1 VKVLL
6 DANALM
12 MPAQFSIDLFDE
24 LRQLV
29 GAFEPLVLESIIR
42 ELAGISSGHGRD
54 AAAARYGMGV
64 AQQCTTV
71 RTEDRAPAT
80 VDEQVIDYAQK
91 YGCLVVTNDRQLR
104 EMLLSR
110 GIGVISMRK
119 QKRLELIQ
127 S

>member
-1 VKVLL
+1 VSVLL

-29 GAFEPLVLESIIR
+29 GAFEPLVLETVTH
-42 ELAGISSGHGRD
+42 ELTGISSGRGRD
-54 AAAARYGMGV
+54 AAAARYGLSVVQGCRMIH
-64 AQQCTTV
+64 
-71 RTEDRAPAT
+71 APEPAHCT
-80 VDEQVIDYAQK
+80 VDEQVIRYARET
-91 YGCLVVTNDRQLR
+91 GCLVVTNDRRLR
-104 EMLLSR
+104 ERLLSQ

>member
-1 VKVLL
+1 MSVLL

-29 GAFEPLVLESIIR
+29 GAFEPLVLETVTR
-42 ELAGISSGHGRD
+42 ELAGISSGRGRD
-54 AAAARYGMGV
+54 AAAARYGLSV
-64 AQQCTTV
+64 AQGC
-71 RTEDRAPAT
+71 RAVHAPEPAHGS
-80 VDEQVIDYAQK
+80 VDEQVIRYARET
-91 YGCLVVTNDRQLR
+91 GCLVVTNDRRLR
-104 EMLLSR
+104 ETLLSQ

>member
-1 VKVLL
+1 MKVLL

-24 LRQLV
+24 LHQLV
-29 GAFEPLVLESIIR
+29 GAFEPLVLESVVR
-42 ELAGISSGHGRD
+42 ELAGISSGQGRD
-54 AAAARYGMGV
+54 AAAARYALIA

-71 RTEDRAPAT
+71 HLKEVSLHS
-80 VDEQVIDYAQK
+80 VDEQVVDYAQK
-91 YGCLVVTNDRQLR
+91 NGCLVVTNDRRLR

-110 GIGVISMRK
+110 SIGVISMRK

>member
-1 VKVLL
+1 VRVLL

-29 GAFEPLVLESIIR
+29 GAFEPLVLETIIR
-42 ELAGISSGHGRD
+42 ELNGIASGRGRD
-54 AAAARYGMGV
+54 AAAARYGLSV
-64 AQQCTTV
+64 AQGCRMV
-71 RTEDRAPAT
+71 NAPEPAHCT
-80 VDEQVIDYAQK
+80 VDEQVIRYARET
-91 YGCLVVTNDRQLR
+91 GCFVVTNDRRLR
-104 EMLLSR
+104 ETLLSQ

>member
-1 VKVLL
+1 MSVLL

-29 GAFEPLVLESIIR
+29 GAFEPLVLETVTR
-42 ELAGISSGHGRD
+42 ELAGISSGRGRD
-54 AAAARYGMGV
+54 AAAARYGLSV
-64 AQQCTTV
+64 AQGCRTV
-71 RTEDRAPAT
+71 QISEPADCS
-80 VDEQVIDYAQK
+80 VDEQVIRYARET
-91 YGCLVVTNDRQLR
+91 GCFVVTNDRRLR
-104 EMLLSR
+104 ERLLSQ
-110 GIGVISMRK
+110 GVGVISMRK

>member
-1 VKVLL
+1 MKVLL

-24 LRQLV
+24 LHQLV

-42 ELAGISSGHGRD
+42 ELTGIASKKGRN
-54 AAAARYGMGV
+54 AAAARYAMGV
-64 AQQCTTV
+64 AQRCTTV
-71 RTEDRAPAT
+71 RSAEPVSDT

-91 YGCLVVTNDRQLR
+91 NGCLVVTNDRRLR

-110 GIGVISMRK
+110 SIGVISMRK

>member
-1 VKVLL
+1 MKVLL

-29 GAFEPLVLESIIR
+29 GAFEPLVPESIIR
-42 ELAGISSGHGRD
+42 ELAGISSGRGRD
-54 AAAARYGMGV
+54 AAAARYAMGV
-64 AQQCTTV
+64 AQQCTTIHAN
-71 RTEDRAPAT
+71 ELPPGT
-80 VDEQVIDYAQK
+80 VDEQVMGYAQK
-91 YGCLVVTNDRQLR
+91 NGCLVVTNDRRLR

-127 S
+127 R

>member
-1 VKVLL
+1 VRVLL

-29 GAFEPLVLESIIR
+29 GAFEPLVLDNVTR
-42 ELAGISSGHGRD
+42 ELASISSGRGRD
-54 AAAARYGMGV
+54 AAAARYGLNV
-64 AQQCTTV
+64 AEGCMTV
-71 RTEDRAPAT
+71 KAPGPAHST
-80 VDEQVIDYAQK
+80 VDDQVIRYARET
-91 YGCLVVTNDRQLR
+91 GCLVVTNDRRLR
-104 EMLLSR
+104 EILLAQ
-110 GIGVISMRK
+110 GTGVISMRK

>member
-1 VKVLL
+1 MKVLL

-24 LRQLV
+24 LRQIV

-42 ELAGISSGHGRD
+42 ELAGISSGKGRD
-54 AAAARYGMGV
+54 AAAARYAMGV
-64 AQQCTTV
+64 AERCTTV
-71 RTEDRAPAT
+71 HVPEPVPET
-80 VDEQVIDYAQK
+80 VDKQVIDYAQK
-91 YGCLVVTNDRQLR
+91 NGCLVVTNDRRLR
-104 EMLLSR
+104 EMLLVL

>member
-1 VKVLL
+1 MKVLL

-29 GAFEPLVLESIIR
+29 GAFEPLVLESVVR
-42 ELAGISSGHGRD
+42 ELAGISSGQGRD
-54 AAAARYGMGV
+54 AAAARYALVV

-71 RTEDRAPAT
+71 HLKELSFHP
-80 VDEQVIDYAQK
+80 VDEQVVDYAQK
-91 YGCLVVTNDRQLR
+91 NGCLVVTNDRRLR

-110 GIGVISMRK
+110 SIGVISMRK

>member
-1 VKVLL
+1 VRVLF

-29 GAFEPLVLESIIR
+29 GAFEPLVLER
-42 ELAGISSGHGRD
+42 VAGELEGISSGRGRD
-54 AAAARYGMGV
+54 AAAARYGLGI
-64 AQQCTTV
+64 ARKCTVV
-71 RTEDRAPAT
+71 RPGEPSGCT
-80 VDEQVIDYAQK
+80 VDEQMINYAHEN
-91 YGCLVVTNDRQLR
+91 GCLVVTNDRRLR
-104 EMLLSR
+104 ERLLSQ

-127 S
+127 R

>member
-1 VKVLL
+1 MKVLL

-24 LRQLV
+24 LRQLI
-29 GAFEPLVLESIIR
+29 GAFEPLVLDSIMN
-42 ELAGISSGHGRD
+42 ELAGISSGKGRD
-54 AAAARYGMGV
+54 AAAARYGLGI
-64 AQQCTTV
+64 AQQCITV
-71 RTEDRAPAT
+71 HSKDPLPDT

-91 YGCLVVTNDRQLR
+91 NGCLVVTNDRRLR

>member
-29 GAFEPLVLESIIR
+29 GAFEPLVLQSVLE
-42 ELAGISSGHGRD
+42 ELTGISSGRGRD
-54 AAAARYGMGV
+54 AAAARFALGI
-64 AQQCTTV
+64 AHQCTTV
-71 RTEDRAPAT
+71 QVPEPAPDT
-80 VDEQVIDYAQK
+80 VDEQVVHYAQEN
-91 YGCLVVTNDRQLR
+91 GCLVVTNDRHVR
-104 EMLLSR
+104 ETLLSR

-127 S
+127 N

>member
-1 VKVLL
+1 VKILL

-29 GAFEPLVLESIIR
+29 GAFEPLVLDSIMR
-42 ELAGISSGHGRD
+42 ELAGISSGKGRD
-54 AAAARYGMGV
+54 AAAARYALSV
-64 AQQCTTV
+64 AQRCITV
-71 RTEDRAPAT
+71 HSPEPASGT
-80 VDEQVIDYAQK
+80 VDEQVIGYAQNN
-91 YGCLVVTNDRQLR
+91 GCLVVTNDRHLR
-104 EMLLSR
+104 EQLLSQ

>member
-1 VKVLL
+1 MRVLL

-29 GAFEPLVLESIIR
+29 GAFEPLVLENVTR
-42 ELAGISSGHGRD
+42 ELAGISSGRGRD
-54 AAAARYGMGV
+54 AAAARYGLGV
-64 AQQCTTV
+64 AQRCTTV
-71 RTEDRAPAT
+71 HAPGPSNGP
-80 VDEQVIDYAQK
+80 VDEQVIRYARETR
-91 YGCLVVTNDRQLR
+91 CFVVTNDRRLR
-104 EMLLSR
+104 EALLAQ
-110 GIGVISMRK
+110 GTGVISMRK

>member
-29 GAFEPLVLESIIR
+29 GAFEPLVLECVVR
-42 ELAGISSGHGRD
+42 ELAGISSGQGRD
-54 AAAARYGMGV
+54 AAAARYALV
-64 AQQCTTV
+64 AAQQCTTV
-71 RTEDRAPAT
+71 HLKVVSFDS
-80 VDEQVIDYAQK
+80 VDEQVVDYAQK
-91 YGCLVVTNDRQLR
+91 NGCLVVTNDRRLR

-110 GIGVISMRK
+110 SIGVISMRK

>member
-1 VKVLL
+1 MKVLL
-6 DANALM
+6 DTNALM

-29 GAFEPLVLESIIR
+29 GAFEPLVLGSVVG
-42 ELAGISSGHGRD
+42 ELTAISSGKGRD
-54 AAAARYGMGV
+54 AAAARYGTGI

-71 RTEDRAPAT
+71 QSVEPQPNT

-91 YGCLVVTNDRQLR
+91 NGCLVVTNDRQLR

-127 S
+127 R